1 MTGLNLLH
9 LLVQNRTA
17 EFHSQLEVLSAEAL
31 ASGPV
36 RFAVHLE
43 QSLMEGAYNKV
54 LAAAA
59 SETDL
64 ASTGWFTQRLATTV
78 QDEVAACAQAA
89 YDSLP
94 LSAAQQLL
102 RLDSPAATVAFC
114 AQVCLDGAPCL
125 LISCHCNAR
134 GLTVACHSHPRSAA
148 GRFGGTS
155 STSQA
160 QRPRPSP
167 ACQQRSSLAAH
178 WPTPESWSASSKQWQ
193 RA

>member
-64 ASTGWFTQRLATTV
+64 ASTGWFTQRLAKTV

-114 AQVCLDGAPCL
+114 AQVCLDDAPCL
-125 LISCHCNAR
+125 LISCQQ
-134 GLTVACHSHPRSAA
+134 GLTVACHPHPRSAA

-160 QRPRPSP
+160 QRRRPSP
-167 ACQQRSSLAAH
+167 AYLQPSSLAAH
-178 WPTPESWSASSKQWQ
+178 WPTPESWSASSKHWQ

>member
-64 ASTGWFTQRLATTV
+64 ASTGWFTQRLAKTV

-102 RLDSPAATVAFC
+102 RLDSPAVLGPDVSDSAA
-114 AQVCLDGAPCL
+114 L
-125 LISCHCNAR
+125 LQPLFDTRRVVDRAR
-134 GLTVACHSHPRSAA
+134 GDGSSCGSVPLRGLSAEVLSKLQVVHTLRD
-148 GRFGGTS
+148 GSLCSRILRLVDELQKHDNEIS
-155 STSQA
+155 S
-160 QRPRPSP
+160 
-167 ACQQRSSLAAH
+167 
-178 WPTPESWSASSKQWQ
+178 
-193 RA
+193 